1 VPDRLAFDA
10 VIESAGR
17 GGGAYVRLPD
27 DAGAVFG
34 TRARFP
40 VRVTFNGVPY
50 TGSTMPMGDGTFCVG
65 ILKSIRATAGVDV
78 GDTVAVVVERDT
90 GERVVDVPAE
100 LAAAL
105 AASPEAAAR
114 FQDLSF
120 THRREH
126 ARYVAEAKK
135 AETRQQRA
143 ARTVERLLVD
153 KL

>member
-1 VPDRLAFDA
+1 
-10 VIESAGR
+10 
-17 GGGAYVRLPD
+17 
-27 DAGAVFG
+27 
-34 TRARFP
+34 
-40 VRVTFNGVPY
+40 
-50 TGSTMPMGDGTFCVG
+50 MPMGDGTFCVG
-65 ILKSIRATAGVDV
+65 ILKSIRTAAGLDV
-78 GDTVAVVVERDT
+78 GDTVAVVVERDA

-105 AASPEAAAR
+105 AASPDAAAR
-114 FQDLSF
+114 FEDLSF

-153 KL
+153 

>member
-17 GGGAYVRLPD
+17 GGGAYVRLPH
-27 DAGAVFG
+27 DAGSVFG

-40 VRVTFNGVPY
+40 VRVTFNGIPY
-50 TGSTMPMGDGTFCVG
+50 TGSTMPMGEGTFCVG
-65 ILKSIRATAGVDV
+65 ILKSIGAAADVDV

-90 GERVVDVPAE
+90 GDRVVDLPPE

-105 AASPEAAAR
+105 AASPDAAVR
-114 FQDLSF
+114 FERLSF

-126 ARYVAEAKK
+126 AGYVAEAKR
-135 AETRQQRA
+135 ADTRQQRA
-143 ARTVERLLVD
+143 ARTVERLLAD
-153 KL
+153 